1 MSSRKIK
8 NKGRNYR
15 FPSLDGFVGDLVDR
29 VELLT
34 FFAEFAVV
42 F

>member
-8 NKGRNYR
+8 KKGRNYW
-15 FPSLDGFVGDLVDR
+15 FPSLDDLVGDLVDR

-34 FFAEFAVV
+34 VFAEFAVV